1 MIRSKRRSTFL
12 FVSALVAALALG
24 SVSVGAQ
31 SLTATDILATVDAR
45 GGITGVGSQIAFLS
59 FVVQD
64 RNGSIQE
71 STFVSFGKTS
81 ADAQVADAGLIY
93 FLAPPAE
100 TCGTVF
106 LTIDRKVPGRPTELY
121 LYLPALGMPKELV
134 SSGERKGSFA
144 GSNIQFDQIG
154 QSELNTNFVGELL
167 GEATLDV
174 TVNGVAE
181 SRRVY
186 VLHLTANPATNP
198 NETFP
203 DRTAWVDAEGF
214 LVLAMESRNALGKLQ
229 DVLRVPALATF
240 AGRLEYAQ
248 MSVTNI
254 LDTSSTTVTVLA
266 REDVGEL
273 PDSMFD
279 PAALSQFDPRAWN
292 DLLQTKVPDPVCP

>member
-1 MIRSKRRSTFL
+1 MIRTRRLSL
-12 FVSALVAALALG
+12 SLHALALLAAL
-24 SVSVGAQ
+24 SASAVVAQ
-31 SLTATDILATVDAR
+31 AQTPTAVEILSAIDAR
-45 GGITGVGSQIAFLS
+45 GGITGIGSQIAFLS

-64 RNGSIQE
+64 RNGSVQE
-71 STFVSFGKTS
+71 STFVSFGRTS
-81 ADAQVADAGLIY
+81 AAVAVADAGLIY

-106 LTIDRKVPGRPTELY
+106 LTIDRKTPGRPTELY
-121 LYLPALGMPKELV
+121 LYLPALGLPKELV

-154 QSELNTNFVGELL
+154 QSELGANFNGELL
-167 GEATLDV
+167 GET
-174 TVNGVAE
+174 TVGVALDGAAA

-203 DRTAWVDAEGF
+203 DRTAWVDAESF

-229 DVLRVPALATF
+229 DVLRVTALATF
-240 AGRLEYAQ
+240 EGRLEYAQ
-248 MSVTNI
+248 MSVSNV

-266 REDVGEL
+266 REDVGEF

-279 PAALSQFDPRAWN
+279 PDALAQFDPRAWN
-292 DLLQTKVPDPVCP
+292 HILQTQVPDPVCP